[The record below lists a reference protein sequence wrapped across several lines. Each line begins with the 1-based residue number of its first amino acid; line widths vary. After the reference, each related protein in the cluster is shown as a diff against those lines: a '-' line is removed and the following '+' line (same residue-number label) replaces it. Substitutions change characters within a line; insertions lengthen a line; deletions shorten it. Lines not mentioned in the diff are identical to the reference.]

1 MEKTDVVNDLKVIK
15 GVGPVLEKSLNQ
27 LNITSYEQI
36 ANMSSEDLANL
47 LNNASINA
55 KIYDLEG
62 WKEQAKLAIVGDFEA
77 VKNWTKK

>member
-1 MEKTDVVNDLKVIK
+1 MNDLKVIK

-36 ANMSSEDLANL
+36 ANMSSKDLANL

-62 WKEQAKLAIVGDFEA
+62 LKGQAKPAIEGDFEA